1 MKQHLLKP
9 KQLKIMILVSLVI
22 GLLLSVFIFNY
33 SENKKNN
40 FLEITFVQPHQ
51 ALIFWKTDHETV
63 GYIKYGTKK
72 SNITNKIEQT
82 SSTPGEIHTVVV
94 DGIPLEG
101 VYITLHNESDSG
113 FLWKKPLF
121 ITFDPSTIE

>member
-1 MKQHLLKP
+1 MKQHQLQP

-101 VYITLHNESDSG
+101 VYITLHNESDSV
-113 FLWKKPLF
+113 FLWKKPIY

>member
-1 MKQHLLKP
+1 MKQHQLQP
-9 KQLKIMILVSLVI
+9 KQLKIIILVSLII

-33 SENKKNN
+33 IENKKNN

-51 ALIFWKTDHETV
+51 ALIFWKTDHETI

-72 SNITNKIEQT
+72 NNITNKVEQT

-101 VYITLHNESDSG
+101 TYITLHNESDSV